1 MCLWYNSIGD
11 YAVVPFFFGGFMFHR
26 HFWIMNVIYTEGWRT
41 GLVVKSIM
49 ILPLNITIPFWIVRY
64 NREEGLRIRQIEE
77 EVQAWLDE
85 EEE

>member
-1 MCLWYNSIGD
+1 
-11 YAVVPFFFGGFMFHR
+11 MFHR

>member
-1 MCLWYNSIGD
+1 
-11 YAVVPFFFGGFMFHR
+11 MFHR

-49 ILPLNITIPFWIVRY
+49 IFPLNITIPFWIVRY
-64 NREEGLRIRQIEE
+64 NREEGLRIREIEK